1 MASDEASL
9 RALESIM
16 TEFFHDLT
24 SNERKR
30 EIEELLNNFAQQAGA
45 WHHCFF
51 FFSNTRNEYVMMY
64 SLTVLENVVNR
75 LWPGVNEREKV
86 ELRDALPK
94 LLLSRQR
101 SLPPSVRNKL
111 CKVIVD
117 IGRQDWPAFY
127 HDFFSNILQL
137 TQHPS
142 NAPIGLILLKTA
154 SEELACPREDLS
166 VARKHELRRLLLEQV
181 PTVLSLLAGILE
193 TIWDKHVSLNSVPP
207 PSPFTISMGELL
219 GSLFHMPDGGRFF
232 MQPVPTLDEDSQ
244 HVCSLTLD
252 CLVHL
257 FSWIPLSTSISP
269 QLLATIFHFARLG
282 CDGGGTEKASA
293 LGALAM
299 SCVNELMSKNCV
311 PCEFEEYLLRAFQHT
326 FYLLQKITKDAKG
339 STVRARL
346 QDLDENYL
354 EGFTEFLRLFVNVH
368 LRRVESSAHFP
379 VVEFLE
385 LLFKYTF
392 NQPTNE
398 GYFSCLDIWTT
409 FLDYL
414 SGKIKNRSSDKE
426 AVLARYRDALPA
438 LMAEVLRRV
447 QFRFNQS
454 ELEELDD
461 ETPDDDDQTE
471 WQHFL
476 HQSLEI
482 VARVAELLPEQA
494 FSIVSPLL
502 CENRDVY
509 LGLQQFVVPSRSGR
523 RLNVTAENDLRRLH
537 CSMRDLASMLQATG
551 RLADHFLCDSFS
563 ERLPDALSLL
573 KSLVEMAAYG
583 TQLRLFTVETTIPSV
598 LKPDFTEVQAQ
609 SLAAVQAYCHWL
621 AQFGAEL
628 QRQKSKPDQMASLVS
643 TAVMALVPLLSNKIP
658 EKIQLSAAHLLV
670 SLATCVRPPFLSTLP
685 EMQKLFN
692 KAGDDTLFSLQN
704 KVQVLV
710 CRSLSNS
717 LLLPW
722 PGVPDCEQQWDS
734 RSRNYDALACTL
746 TSSYR
751 TLRDCTTQLDQAKP
765 MVLRTL
771 ALLRDMVESVTNEAQ
786 RPKQICYRAI
796 EDVVHT
802 TLMLLPAFITQS
814 DIMDEVLA
822 FFLTLFQSLKVQM
835 GAPFTEQMLQTFIS
849 MFTRQQLAE
858 SVELEGGAGEQVV
871 VRLLKILQVVVQ
883 EPGAAFRSFLP
894 SILALSLEQLYPL
907 VSPHPSPSIKV
918 ELYEL
923 LYLVLQHNWRHFFR
937 TTVLAKVGRCR
948 TDTAE
953 EAVEHQS
960 HFVAIM
966 QAYGQSFLQT
976 DIHIFKQNLAYLES
990 LNSRHKLYE
999 KDLFRRTMMAQFLQV
1014 LLQALALRSHDILQD
1029 DITSTI
1035 YSMATVDFNAFFG
1048 AFLPTF
1054 LHSCDGLDSQQKD
1067 LLARSFKMDQDL
1079 PSFMQNMHHFVND
1092 LRYYRLC
1099 NSSLPAGTIKF

>member
-1 MASDEASL
+1 M
-9 RALESIM
+9 
-16 TEFFHDLT
+16 
-24 SNERKR
+24 
-30 EIEELLNNFAQQAGA
+30 
-45 WHHCFF
+45 
-51 FFSNTRNEYVMMY
+51 
-64 SLTVLENVVNR
+64 
-75 LWPGVNEREKV
+75 
-86 ELRDALPK
+86 
-94 LLLSRQR
+94 
-101 SLPPSVRNKL
+101 
-111 CKVIVD
+111 
-117 IGRQDWPAFY
+117 
-127 HDFFSNILQL
+127 
-137 TQHPS
+137 
-142 NAPIGLILLKTA
+142 
-154 SEELACPREDLS
+154 S
-166 VARKHELRRLLLEQV
+166 VARKHELRRLLLDQV
-181 PTVLSLLAGILE
+181 PTVLSLLADILE

-207 PSPFTISMGELL
+207 PSPFTVSMGELL

-232 MQPVPTLDEDSQ
+232 TQPVPTLDRDSQ
-244 HVCSLTLD
+244 HVCSLTLE

-293 LGALAM
+293 LGVLAM

-354 EGFTEFLRLFVNVH
+354 ERFTEFLRLFVNVH
-368 LRRVESSAHFP
+368 LRRVESSSHFP
-379 VVEFLE
+379 VVEFLA

-398 GYFSCLDIWTT
+398 GYFSCLDIWAT

-414 SGKIKNRSSDKE
+414 SGKMKNRSSDKE

-438 LMAEVLRRV
+438 LMVEVLRRV

-461 ETPDDDDQTE
+461 ETPDDDDRTE

-502 CENRDVY
+502 RENLNIY

-551 RLADHFLCDSFS
+551 RLADHFLGDSFT

-598 LKPDFTEVQAQ
+598 LKPDFTEVHAQ
-609 SLAAVQAYCHWL
+609 SLAAVRAYCHWL
-621 AQFGAEL
+621 AQFGSEL
-628 QRQKSKPDQMASLVS
+628 QRQKSKPDQMASLVG
-643 TAVMALVPLLSNKIP
+643 TAMMALVPLLSNKIP

-685 EMQKLFN
+685 GMQKLFN
-692 KAGDDTLFSLQN
+692 KARDDTLFSLQH

-710 CRSLSNS
+710 FRSLSNS

-722 PGVPDCEQQWDS
+722 PGVPDGEQQWDS

-751 TLRDCTTQLDQAKP
+751 TLRECTTQLDQAKP
-765 MVLRTL
+765 AVLRTL
-771 ALLRDMVESVTNEAQ
+771 ALLRDLVESVTSEAQ
-786 RPKQICYRAI
+786 RPKQICYHAI
-796 EDVVHT
+796 EGVVHT
-802 TLMLLPAFITQS
+802 TLMLLPAFITQP

-835 GAPFTEQMLQTFIS
+835 GAPFTEQMLQTFLS

-894 SILALSLEQLYPL
+894 SILTLCLEQLYPL

-937 TTVLAKVGRCR
+937 ATVLAKVGRCR

-953 EAVEHQS
+953 EVVEHQS

-966 QAYGQSFLQT
+966 QAYGQSFLQM

-990 LNSRHKLYE
+990 LNSKHKLYE

-1029 DITSTI
+1029 DITTTI
-1035 YSMATVDFNAFFG
+1035 YSMAIVDFNTFYG
-1048 AFLPTF
+1048 AFLPNF

-1067 LLARSFKMDQDL
+1067 LLARSFKMDQVGGFFL
-1079 PSFMQNMHHFVND
+1079 
-1092 LRYYRLC
+1092 
-1099 NSSLPAGTIKF
+1099 